1 MKINRKRF
9 LIIIILCA
17 FPSSLFAQSII
28 SIEPDTAQTGQGL
41 NIGISGQGTHFEQA
55 ASMSVWLS
63 QGSSIIYGSGY
74 YPVVDTFMVVWFD
87 IPVGAELGLHD
98 LNVYN
103 DIDGTLTLNGCFTI
117 NPGAIAIVSIGPDSA
132 QQGQTLTVAVSGRGT
147 HFEQGSG
154 TTVWFSQGSGT
165 IAANVWPISDILL
178 LAQFIIPE
186 DAQTGLQ
193 DVSVYNDID
202 GTLTLSNGFTI
213 TPYNPRLISVTPGA
227 AYQGQKLSVRITGQ
241 NTKFDN
247 FLQGSMT
254 FAWLSQGNSLI
265 FPTQAY
271 GIGEYWLPGK
281 SIAIVDLDIPA
292 DANIGRWDV
301 HTFYAD
307 GHLTL
312 TDGFLITRPGDLTC
326 DGSVN
331 FFDLAVIADSWLE
344 GTGP

>member
-1 MKINRKRF
+1 MKIIRKRF
-9 LIIIILCA
+9 LIIIILFA
-17 FPSSLFAQSII
+17 FPSSLFAQSLI
-28 SIEPDTAQTGQGL
+28 SISPDTAQTGQSLGV
-41 NIGISGQGTHFEQA
+41 GISGQGTHFDQA
-55 ASMSVWLS
+55 AAMSVWFS

-74 YPVVDTFMVVWFD
+74 YPVNDTFMVVWFD

-103 DIDGTLTLNGCFTI
+103 DIDGTLTLNDCFTI
-117 NPGAIAIVSIGPDSA
+117 NPGAIAIVSIDPDSA
-132 QQGQTLTVAVSGRGT
+132 QQGQTLTVGISGRGT
-147 HFEQGSG
+147 HFNQGSG

-186 DAQTGLQ
+186 DAATGLQ

-202 GTLTLSNGFTI
+202 GTLTLSNSFTI
-213 TPYNPRLISVTPGA
+213 TPYNPRLISITPGA

-241 NTKFDN
+241 NTSLT
-247 FLQGSMT
+247 FLQGSGT
-254 FAWLSQGNSLI
+254 IAWLSQGNTLI
-265 FPTQAY
+265 FTRQTQY
-271 GIGEYWLPGK
+271 DNPGRSK
-281 SIAIVDLDIPA
+281 AIADFDIPV
-292 DANIGRWDV
+292 DANTGKWDV
-301 HTFYAD
+301 HTFSEID

-331 FFDLAVIADSWLE
+331 FFDLAVIADSWLK
-344 GTGP
+344 GTSP